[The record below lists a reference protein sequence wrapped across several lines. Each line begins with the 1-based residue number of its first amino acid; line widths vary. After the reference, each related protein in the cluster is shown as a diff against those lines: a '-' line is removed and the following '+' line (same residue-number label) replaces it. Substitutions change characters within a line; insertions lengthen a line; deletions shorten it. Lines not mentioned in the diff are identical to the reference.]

1 MKSATVI
8 IPTWNGEPY
17 LRAVLEAIASQDY
30 EGEVETLVIDSG
42 STDGTLAI
50 LAEFPWVRVEHID
63 KADFGHGRTR
73 NLGASL
79 ASGHFVAFLTQDAIP
94 ADASWLRRLVEPLEI
109 NSDIWGVFGKQIPR
123 PGCPPLQKYEIQ
135 GVFGSAGI
143 DLGITIQ
150 GAEWTRPEALDRAAF
165 YSDVNAATRRTILL
179 TELPYRD
186 VPYGE
191 DQFFGRDLLALGKLK
206 AYAPGAAVVHSNDI
220 ALRDYAHRIFDEG
233 LALRRT
239 GSPIAVGGLAQRM
252 TRVARGSM
260 ADSRRILRDPTYTW
274 RERLRWLALNPRYH
288 WAKWRGYRWVE
299 QIDEADASAVERY
312 SLEARHSA
320 TRR

>member
-1 MKSATVI
+1 MKSATII

-17 LRAVLEAIASQDY
+17 LRAVLEAIAGQDY

-42 STDGTLAI
+42 STAGTLAI

-94 ADASWLRRLVEPLEI
+94 ADANWLQRLVEPLDI

-123 PGCPPLQKYEIQ
+123 PQCPPLQKYEIQ

-143 DLGITIQ
+143 DLGITLQ
-150 GAEWTRPEALDRAAF
+150 GAEWASADAIDRAAF
-165 YSDVNAATRRTILL
+165 YSDVNAATRRSILV

-191 DQFFGRDLLALGKLK
+191 DQFFGRDVLARGKLK
-206 AYAPGAAVVHSNDI
+206 AYAPRAAVVHSNDI
-220 ALRDYAHRIFDEG
+220 TLRDFAHRIFDEG
-233 LALRRT
+233 LALRHA
-239 GSPIAVGGLAQRM
+239 GSPVAVGRLPRRLA
-252 TRVARGSM
+252 RVARGSV
-260 ADSRRILRDPTYTW
+260 ADSRRIMRDGAYTW
-274 RERLRWLALNPRYH
+274 RDRVRWLTLNPRYH
-288 WAKWRGYRWVE
+288 WAKWRGYRWAEVV
-299 QIDEADASAVERY
+299 DMSDASAVERY
-312 SLEARHSA
+312 SLEAKHAS
-320 TRR
+320 T